1 MLRITGAGLLTVLWL
16 LVPAITST
24 ADAPPGK
31 WWHLPRIVDN
41 LQITDQEQQTLDRLF
56 LENRREIIMLKGQL
70 EIEQLELENLLDQD
84 PMNEPAV
91 MEQFRK
97 LQEARSRLGLA
108 TFQFI
113 LQVRKT
119 LGYERFQRL
128 RQIHKSMEKKRGRP
142 DRDSRL
148 PSGQ

>member
-1 MLRITGAGLLTVLWL
+1 MLRITGAGLLMVVGL
-16 LVPAITST
+16 LVPAIAS
-24 ADAPPGK
+24 ALDAPPGK
-31 WWHLPRIVDN
+31 WWHLPRIVDH
-41 LQITDQEQQTLDRLF
+41 LRITDQEQQTLDRLF
-56 LENRREIIMLKGQL
+56 LENRRELITLKGQL
-70 EIEQLELENLLDQD
+70 EIEQLELEHLLDQD

-128 RQIHKSMEKKRGRP
+128 RQIHNITKKKRGQP
-142 DRDSRL
+142 DGDSRL
-148 PSGQ
+148 PMGP

>member
-1 MLRITGAGLLTVLWL
+1 MLRIAGAGLLMVLGL
-16 LVPAITST
+16 LVPAIASA

-31 WWHLPRIVDN
+31 WWHLPRIVDH
-41 LQITDQEQQTLDRLF
+41 LRITDQEKQTLDRLF
-56 LENRREIIMLKGQL
+56 LENRRELINLKGQL
-70 EIEQLELENLLDQD
+70 EIEQLELEHLLDQD
-84 PMNEPAV
+84 PMKEPAV

-128 RQIHKSMEKKRGRP
+128 QQIRNMIERQRDRP
-142 DRDSRL
+142 DGDSRL
-148 PSGQ
+148 PMGQ